1 MAGSQFFTMP
11 LGWDKGSQQLLGG
24 GLARDW
30 RAWNREDVS
39 AEESGDQ
46 RAGRWGSDS

>member
-24 GLARDW
+24 GVGKGLESMEQGR
-30 RAWNREDVS
+30 REC
-39 AEESGDQ
+39 
-46 RAGRWGSDS
+46 